1 MRAYLFHYIDVLS
14 SILIYNQIGVP
25 NFADAELEVHE
36 VENLLDGFVNIEIK
50 AGDYLSKSGENSHQS
65 IYLQQDGKIQIID
78 EAKGIVTVL
87 TKGASFGGTELSY
100 IGPPEDYKSSITA
113 MAMEDTK
120 LFELDRA
127 AIEKVLGSITRLGH
141 PLPPAPSKIEK
152 DMGLK
157 DLILYQI
164 LGQGAFGRVWLCQHA
179 KKPEKV
185 YALKVM
191 DKREIASRNMAS
203 HVVRE
208 KNVLASIDHP
218 LVVNLVGAFQ
228 DDNSLYMVQ
237 DFLQGGELFTLLYE
251 NVSVD
256 DFSNDAAV
264 FYSAC
269 IIEALGHMHMRNISF
284 RDLKPENVMLEANGY
299 CVLIDMGFAKVV
311 VEKTYTMCGSP
322 EYMAPEILL
331 GSGMHNARTM
341 NWPLKTFPCKQVMFV
356 TTCWLLS
363 NKVLIIVFLCF
374 IVSTCRTRKS
384 CRSLGLWHS
393 GL

>member
-1 MRAYLFHYIDVLS
+1 M
-14 SILIYNQIGVP
+14 
-25 NFADAELEVHE
+25 
-36 VENLLDGFVNIEIK
+36 
-50 AGDYLSKSGENSHQS
+50 
-65 IYLQQDGKIQIID
+65 
-78 EAKGIVTVL
+78 
-87 TKGASFGGTELSY
+87 
-100 IGPPEDYKSSITA
+100 
-113 MAMEDTK
+113 
-120 LFELDRA
+120 
-127 AIEKVLGSITRLGH
+127 
-141 PLPPAPSKIEK
+141 
-152 DMGLK
+152 
-157 DLILYQI
+157 
-164 LGQGAFGRVWLCQHA
+164 
-179 KKPEKV
+179 

-191 DKREIASRNMAS
+191 DKREIASNNMAS